1 MAYSPPGGAR
11 HLSLAERE
19 AWAVGRGPGLCWEDQ
34 SGPQRGQKS
43 WCQDML
49 FLCVTCP
56 ATGLRFG
63 EANPAL
69 GLHGS
74 ALACPP
80 PWSLLHPLSIRECL
94 EAFTLQ
100 LSPREPCPGREALL
114 APPTRH
120 SQGCHI
126 GLETVVLMGSMW
138 VCIGTERLE
147 AQLPPSPGPEALC
160 LWFLLP

>member
-80 PWSLLHPLSIRECL
+80 PWSLLHPLSIRGMSGGIYTAAQPKGAL
-94 EAFTLQ
+94 PWKR
-100 LSPREPCPGREALL
+100 SPPGSTHTPQPGMPHRAGDCGPDGEHVGVHWHREARSP
-114 APPTRH
+114 APSLP
-120 SQGCHI
+120 
-126 GLETVVLMGSMW
+126 GS
-138 VCIGTERLE
+138 
-147 AQLPPSPGPEALC
+147 
-160 LWFLLP
+160 